1 MSIKNWEE
9 SDKPREKLLGYGG
22 HALSDAE
29 LIAILLGSGTKDENV
44 LALSQRILLHAKNN
58 LHQLGKMKPSDLK
71 QFKGIGDSKAVVLL
85 AALEL
90 GKRKSISDAAIIEKI
105 TCAKEAYDVLAPFFI
120 DLDFEEFWCVFLN
133 NNNKCLRCIR
143 ISQGG
148 LTSTSVDV
156 RKIFKYALEL
166 GAISIILAHN
176 HPSGSLKPS
185 ESDIALTKKI
195 YEGAKI
201 LDLRI
206 VDHLIITTGGFY
218 SFADAGLL

>member
-1 MSIKNWEE
+1 MSIKNWNEN
-9 SDKPREKLLGYGG
+9 DKPREKLLGLGG
-22 HALSDAE
+22 SALSDAE
-29 LIAILLGSGTKDENV
+29 LIAILLGSGSKEENV

-58 LHQLGKMKPSDLK
+58 LHQLGKLKPSELK
-71 QFKGIGDSKAVVLL
+71 QFKGVGDSKAVVLM

-90 GKRKSISDAAIIEKI
+90 GKRKSISDAAAIEKI
-105 TCAKEAYDVLAPFFI
+105 TCAQEAYKVLAPFFI
-120 DLDFEEFWCVFLN
+120 DLDYEEFWCVFLN

-148 LTSTSVDV
+148 LTSTAVDV

-185 ESDIALTKKI
+185 DSDRALTKKV
-195 YEGAKI
+195 EDGARI
-201 LDLRI
+201 LDLRV

-218 SFADAGLL
+218 SFADNGLL